1 MSKKVIEIEVN
12 SKKQTSLGES
22 MLNWLAIIG
31 IVISVS
37 KLADLADQ
45 HYKINGNANAS
56 VTYHIEVGEFGGS
69 RAPAVVPN
77 K

>member
-1 MSKKVIEIEVN
+1 MSKKVINIEVN
-12 SKKQTSLGES
+12 SKKQMTLGES
-22 MLNWLAIIG
+22 MLNWLSIIAI
-31 IVISVS
+31 VFCTA

-56 VTYHIEVGEFGGS
+56 VEHVEVGQFSGS
-69 RAPAVVPN
+69 RAPAIVPN